1 MSRNQKLILVGM
13 AVLTVVILCVLAGI
27 AISSTVPLL
36 RGSAPAASAP
46 TPSPSRPPTDTPIL
60 TWTPKPTSTPG
71 PTPTPRPTNTPTLT
85 PTETPTAGPTWTP
98 APTNTPTP
106 TPKPLENPTF
116 DDIGIDDV
124 PGWQLGAFVNWT
136 PGDEFDPGTSF
147 AAPRF
152 HQADD
157 PAQRITGSTLQIDTV
172 DWVKLQAWVFQQVDV
187 GADSRVV
194 FQVSAA
200 AVVKDTAGGY
210 FLKAGVDPD
219 GGEGC
224 DAAEWGSDRHVNQK
238 DGVVVL
244 SSPEVV
250 VGDSGRVTVC
260 MFAETQYAQ
269 VWHAAFFDDALLT
282 VLPPESDE

>member
-1 MSRNQKLILVGM
+1 MSRNQKLILIGM
-13 AVLTVVILCVLAGI
+13 AVFTVVILCVMAGI
-27 AISSTVPLL
+27 AVFSTASLL
-36 RGSAPAASAP
+36 SGSAPAASAP
-46 TPSPSRPPTDTPIL
+46 TPALSLTPSNTPI
-60 TWTPKPTSTPG
+60 PTR
-71 PTPTPRPTNTPTLT
+71 TPRPTGTPTLT
-85 PTETPTAGPTWTP
+85 PTETPTLGPTWTP

-116 DDIGIDDV
+116 DDIRIDDV
-124 PGWQLGAFVNWT
+124 PGWQLGAFVNWA
-136 PGDEFDPGTSF
+136 PGQDFDPGTSY

-152 HQADD
+152 HQVDD
-157 PAQRITGSTLQIDTV
+157 PVQRITGSTLQIDTV
-172 DWVKLQAWVFQQVDV
+172 DWVKLRAWVFQQVDV

-194 FQVSAA
+194 FQVSAE

-224 DAAEWGSDRHVNQK
+224 DAAEWGDERHVNQK

-250 VGDSGRVTVC
+250 VGESGRVTVC

-269 VWHAAFFDDALLT
+269 VWHAAFFDDAALT
-282 VLPPESDE
+282 VLPSGPDE

>member
-1 MSRNQKLILVGM
+1 MARNQKLILVGM

-36 RGSAPAASAP
+36 SEPLPAASAP
-46 TPSPSRPPTDTPIL
+46 TPSHQPTDTPIP
-60 TWTPKPTSTPG
+60 TWTPKPTPTPG
-71 PTPTPRPTNTPTLT
+71 PTHTPRATGTPTSI
-85 PTETPTAGPTWTP
+85 PTEMPTAGPTSTP
-98 APTNTPTP
+98 GPTNTPTP

-116 DDIGIDDV
+116 DDIQPDDI
-124 PGWQLGAFVNWT
+124 PGWQAGAFVNWT
-136 PGDEFDPGTSF
+136 PGEDFDPSTSY

-157 PAQRITGSTLQIDTV
+157 PMQRITGSTLQIDTV

-187 GADSRVV
+187 GADHRVV
-194 FQVSAA
+194 FQVSTS
-200 AVVKDTAGGY
+200 AVLKDTAGGY
-210 FLKAGVDPD
+210 YVKAGVDPN

-224 DAAEWGSDRHVNQK
+224 DAAEWGDQHHVNQN
-238 DGVVVL
+238 DGVVVI

-250 VGDSGRVTVC
+250 VGESGRVTVC

-269 VWHAAFFDDALLT
+269 VWHAVFFDDAALT
-282 VLPPESDE
+282 ILPPGPDV